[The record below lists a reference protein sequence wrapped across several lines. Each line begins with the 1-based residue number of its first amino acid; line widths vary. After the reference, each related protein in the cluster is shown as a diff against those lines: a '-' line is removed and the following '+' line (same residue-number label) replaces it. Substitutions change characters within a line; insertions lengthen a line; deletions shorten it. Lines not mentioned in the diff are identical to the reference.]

1 MPKKYGYFELNSDID
16 EIWSKNSMFW
26 NSKNGKIIKQEIS
39 DNKLYR
45 VFNFK
50 HGASMKIYGF
60 SGGST
65 FNLIFGSLPD
75 EKITLVSI
83 EVKYSFFGKGAV
95 WKFPNE
101 IMKEWAKFMN
111 IEHINL
117 QSEKSPKFLEIAQK
131 IEDISNNSDV
141 IVEKQHYCPYC
152 GAELKESKKICANCN
167 SDY

>member
-1 MPKKYGYFELNSDID
+1 MPKKYGYYVLNLDIE

-26 NSKNGKIIKQEIS
+26 NNRNGKIIEQEIS
-39 DNKLYR
+39 ANNFYR
-45 VFNFK
+45 VFSFK
-50 HGASMKIYGF
+50 HGVSMKFYGF
-60 SGGST
+60 AGGQT
-65 FNLIFGSLPD
+65 FNLKFGYHPD
-75 EKITLVSI
+75 ENTTLVSV
-83 EVKYSFFGKGAV
+83 EVKFSIMGKGAV
-95 WKFPNE
+95 WKFPDE
-101 IMKEWAKFMN
+101 IMKDWAKFMN

-117 QSEKSPKFLEIAQK
+117 KNEKSPKIVEIAQK